1 MSAKQAIGW
10 LLIASSAV
18 ASVVIFS
25 RGIIERSEVPV
36 SSPDSVPVIVLE
48 PLDSE

>member
-1 MSAKQAIGW
+1 MSGKQVIGW

-25 RGIIERSEVPV
+25 RGIIERSEMPV
-36 SSPDSVPVIVLE
+36 SSPGDIPVIVLE
-48 PLDSE
+48 PLDEE